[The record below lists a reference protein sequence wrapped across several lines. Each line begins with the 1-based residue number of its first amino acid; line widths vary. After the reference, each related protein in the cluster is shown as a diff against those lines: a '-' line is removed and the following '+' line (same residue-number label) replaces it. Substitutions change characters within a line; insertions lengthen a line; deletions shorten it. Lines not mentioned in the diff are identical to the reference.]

1 MPRATGT
8 SSMARPVFR
17 LLRGYLKGC
26 QSQIATVQYG
36 RMPSSFTPVQW
47 YKWKSNSY
55 LSFWT
60 SSSSHPLMHHKQV
73 TNELGFSSRYLA
85 PLWPAIVLKHKHW
98 VNVHLPIK
106 YFPSTEEQVKLSLK
120 NPAAI
125 KHFNYEMQ
133 RPMLICVWY
142 TFGKKTRQHV
152 Y

>member
-8 SSMARPVFR
+8 SSMARPVFS

-26 QSQIATVQYG
+26 QSQIATVQYD
-36 RMPSSFTPVQW
+36 RMPSSFTLVQW

-60 SSSSHPLMHHKQV
+60 SSSSHLLMHHKQV

-85 PLWPAIVLKHKHW
+85 RLCIVLKHNHW
-98 VNVHLPIK
+98 VNVDLPIK
-106 YFPSTEEQVKLSLK
+106 YFPSTEEQAVSLK
-120 NPAAI
+120 DPAAI
-125 KHFNYEMQ
+125 KPFNKEMQ
-133 RPMLICVWY
+133 RPMLTCVWY
-142 TFGKKTRQHV
+142 TFGNKTRQHV